1 MRTTGLLTP
10 LRRSSQIASSMPEA
24 WYAVRTRSRAEKSVH
39 EQLVRK
45 GIEVFLPT
53 ATRWSRWKDR
63 RKAVDWP
70 VFPGYCFVRMDP
82 VAHLKV
88 LSCFGVASI
97 VAFGNEFA
105 PIPEVEIESLRTLV
119 NSTLKYDPVPFLKEG
134 EMVRVTHGPLA
145 GVEGRLVKKGAKA
158 RLVLSVDLIGQA
170 VSVEVDAADVSA
182 Y

>member
-1 MRTTGLLTP
+1 MGRVKVGG
-10 LRRSSQIASSMPEA
+10 SMSES
-24 WYAVRTRSRAEKSVH
+24 WFAVRTRSRAEKSVQ
-39 EQLVRK
+39 EQLERK
-45 GIEVFLPT
+45 GVEVFLPT

-63 RKAVDWP
+63 KKAVDWP
-70 VFPGYCFVRMDP
+70 VFPGYCFARFDP
-82 VAHLKV
+82 ASHLTV
-88 LSCFGVASI
+88 LKCFGVASI

-119 NSTLKYDPVPFLKEG
+119 SSTLKYDPVPFIKEG

-145 GVEGRLVKKGAKA
+145 GVVGRLVRKGAKA

-170 VSVEVDAADVSA
+170 VSVEVDAGDVGA